1 MQHPD
6 RLKETPCATAQYI
19 SYQVTTDLG
28 LGTASVVYYLH
39 LDVLVVHGPH
49 YIPCMAGEQHRTWW
63 LNHGFTSHAD
73 TGPAASRSP
82 FADKGVSCSSVGKS
96 WGVCSFTWAGA
107 TRRAPNLSVPG
118 HVVSESAAVAK
129 PCACLQLKTASTT
142 VVPLSRR
149 WAKLCCPGM
158 FASFCHLFFKK
169 RNSYI
174 CK

>member
-1 MQHPD
+1 MDH
-6 RLKETPCATAQYI
+6 
-19 SYQVTTDLG
+19 TTYHG
-28 LGTASVVYYLH
+28 RRAAPYVV
-39 LDVLVVHGPH
+39 
-49 YIPCMAGEQHRTWW
+49 W

-82 FADKGVSCSSVGKS
+82 FADKGVSRCSSVGKS

-142 VVPLSRR
+142 VVPLSP
-149 WAKLCCPGM
+149 LGQTLICCPGM
-158 FASFCHLFFKK
+158 FASFCHLKK
-169 RNSYI
+169 KETPIYASERYI
-174 CK
+174 DSKVTTRG

>member
-129 PCACLQLKTASTT
+129 PCACLQLKTPSTT
-142 VVPLSRR
+142 VVPLSPLGQTLLS
-149 WAKLCCPGM
+149 WDVC
-158 FASFCHLFFKK
+158 
-169 RNSYI
+169 
-174 CK
+174 